1 MAVRL
6 LRFSLDHKGIVTL
19 TVLAGLLLNLL
30 VIGVADPADNSFDGA
45 LPNAASCQG
54 GGGPGCA
61 EQPLIP
67 PPAVGMPNFD
77 APPPPV
83 YGALVLVAQETPAS
97 LDETPPR
104 IALRPPL
111 STFAA

>member
-19 TVLAGLLLNLL
+19 AVLVGLLLNLI
-30 VIGVADPADNSFDGA
+30 VIGVADPSDNSFDGA
-45 LPNAASCQG
+45 LTNAASCQG

-67 PPAVGMPNFD
+67 PPAVGMPHFD

-83 YGALVLVAQETPAS
+83 FGALVLVEQKAAAPLHES
-97 LDETPPR
+97 PPR
-104 IALRPPL
+104 VALRPPL
-111 STFAA
+111 STFAS